1 MNPYEILKISPN
13 ANKIEIILAYHLSKE
28 EIHDLAKEQELN
40 EAYRKAMQNISED
53 PNVSPYW
60 PLEVPENADEQT
72 ITWSYREHMR
82 RDNGYVMKKI
92 IASAYEKAIKSL
104 TAKKDDLTIDINDV
118 KNNYELGNSELKA
131 FENITVIGAE
141 VCNILNKIDNYI
153 NENGENK
160 FLLNIRICLLEYYKK
175 VKPYMHYI
183 HNIYKLTAKEYK
195 DLHDFI
201 YDMYTYN
208 IEFTKKLVTTF
219 FNSSKN
225 NLFGLLKYTVEYKKL
240 KDDLEYELDIMRTL
254 IQLDCLIIPL
264 ASASDRVYKENP
276 EVKVYGNTYL
286 PVNCEIDNFY
296 YTIPR
301 SEEEIDIM
309 ELVSKCLNSAVDK
322 FALSPEKKKEIYAVQ
337 MIANGLSLNDVSEMT
352 GLPVERVKYLLP
364 KVDRHTIISDSYDY
378 NLKREKRK

>member
-1 MNPYEILKISPN
+1 
-13 ANKIEIILAYHLSKE
+13 
-28 EIHDLAKEQELN
+28 
-40 EAYRKAMQNISED
+40 
-53 PNVSPYW
+53 
-60 PLEVPENADEQT
+60 
-72 ITWSYREHMR
+72 
-82 RDNGYVMKKI
+82 
-92 IASAYEKAIKSL
+92 
-104 TAKKDDLTIDINDV
+104 
-118 KNNYELGNSELKA
+118 
-131 FENITVIGAE
+131 
-141 VCNILNKIDNYI
+141 
-153 NENGENK
+153 
-160 FLLNIRICLLEYYKK
+160 
-175 VKPYMHYI
+175 MHYI

-208 IEFTKKLVTTF
+208 IEFTKKLVATF

-264 ASASDRVYKENP
+264 ASASDRIYKENP

-286 PVNCEIDNFY
+286 PVNREIDNFY

-309 ELVSKCLNSAVDK
+309 ELVSKCLNGAVDK

-337 MIANGLSLNDVSEMT
+337 MIANGLSLNDVSEIT
-352 GLPVERVKYLLP
+352 GLPIERVKYLLP

>member
-60 PLEVPENADEQT
+60 LLEVPENADEQT

-104 TAKKDDLTIDINDV
+104 TAKKDDLTVDINDV
-118 KNNYELGNSELKA
+118 KNNYELGNSEFKA
-131 FENITVIGAE
+131 FKNITVIGAE

-160 FLLNIRICLLEYYKK
+160 FLLNIRICLMEYYKK

-208 IEFTKKLVTTF
+208 IEFTKKLVATF

-264 ASASDRVYKENP
+264 ASASDRIYKENP

-286 PVNCEIDNFY
+286 PVNREIDNFY

-309 ELVSKCLNSAVDK
+309 ELVSKCLNGAVDK

-337 MIANGLSLNDVSEMT
+337 MIANGLSLNDVSEIT
-352 GLPVERVKYLLP
+352 GLPPEGAERLRFLL
-364 KVDRHTIISDSYDY
+364 
-378 NLKREKRK
+378 